1 MKALAIVAL
10 VFAGLSIFVPLGGIF
25 LAMICSVFAAISFRS
40 QPTLSGITF
49 GINIIN
55 TAFLSPS
62 LVITDV
68 VSSGALD
75 TSTSVQAAPTDSGE
89 IYWFYVGF
97 HLVLFVIAI
106 VWRLVRGAPKQVAP
120 ALEG

>member
-10 VFAGLSIFVPLGGIF
+10 VFAGISIFVPLVGIF
-25 LAMICSVFAAISFRS
+25 LAMFCSVLAVISFRS
-40 QPTLSGITF
+40 QSTLSGITF

-62 LVITDV
+62 LILTDV
-68 VSSGALD
+68 VSSGAFD
-75 TSTSVQAAPTDSGE
+75 TSMSVQSAQTEAGE

-97 HLVLFVIAI
+97 HVVLLAIAVI
-106 VWRLVRGAPKQVAP
+106 WRLVRGAPKQVNVEA
-120 ALEG
+120 